1 MVGTTAVV
9 CALCGLST
17 HHPLYDEAGRAYCC
31 PACRE
36 VSALLAAAP
45 SAAPTPTPTGATA
58 ATATLELAGMW
69 CSSCSWLIGE
79 TLARTPGVAAAEV
92 SFIQRQARVRYDP
105 ARTDPK
111 RLVRRVRRLGYRAWL
126 PGDKPWDEEE
136 SLWYRLVICSV
147 LVLHDAVLS
156 LTLYGRDLLGWASAD
171 TEWLVHFF
179 NWMSLLAS
187 VPVILLLGLPV
198 LRAGLASLLRG
209 HPNIH
214 TLIALGATAAFLLSL
229 RNLALASVTGYA
241 RVYFE
246 TTTVLFF
253 LVGLGHYLE
262 IKARKKGT
270 EAVDALFRHI
280 PATATVLT
288 PDGIEHIPTERLRKG
303 MRVRVEPGERFP
315 ADGLIATGAG
325 DVDES
330 LLTGE
335 PDPVF
340 RRAGD
345 PVLAGTINLNGRFD
359 VITTAAG
366 AETVAGQ
373 IGRLLHEALWQRA
386 PIEQLA
392 DRVAAVMTPLALI
405 LALLTF
411 GFWSWRVD
419 SETGLVYALSVLLIA
434 CPCALGIATPLT
446 LWIALGRAAEMGVI
460 LRATGVLEALAGI
473 RQAFFD
479 KTGTLTAASITLQA
493 VAAEDLAADRLLAY
507 VAAAEQGID
516 HPLARAIAQAATAA
530 EAPLPVTDVRRLPGR
545 GLMAT
550 VAERTLVIGSA
561 RLMAEQGFTLPPTLA
576 MQQQQWQEAG
586 WSVVFVG
593 WEGRIRGALALGE
606 SPRPELP
613 AMLAGLQRL
622 GIAVTVLTGDDAR
635 AGARWQQRLGVP
647 VLAEQRPEE
656 KLAVLRAAGPG
667 VLMVGDGI
675 NDGPALA
682 AATVGIGLV
691 RGADVAQAAADVVLV
706 GEDLRV
712 IPWLITLAIEAMGRI
727 RQNLA
732 WAFAYNAVGLALAV
746 SGHLQPVIAAFLMV
760 LNSLLVTRNGMRL
773 HKAALSPLEPPA
785 ASAAPHAAAVPAR
798 PATPLSA
805 QEWIPHG

>member
-1 MVGTTAVV
+1 MVGTAAIA

-36 VSALLAAAP
+36 VSALLATAP
-45 SAAPTPTPTGATA
+45 SPTQAPTAAGTA
-58 ATATLELAGMW
+58 EAAATLELAGMW
-69 CSSCSWLIGE
+69 CSSCAWLIGE

-92 SFIQRQARVRYDP
+92 SFIQRQARVRYDS

-111 RLVRRVRRLGYRAWL
+111 RLVRQVRRLGYRAWL
-126 PGDKPWDEEE
+126 PGDTPWDEEE
-136 SLWYRLVICSV
+136 ALWYRLVICSV
-147 LVLHDAVLS
+147 FVLHDAVLS
-156 LTLYGRDLLGWASAD
+156 FTLYARDLLGWASAD

-179 NWMSLLAS
+179 NWMSLLAC

-214 TLIALGATAAFLLSL
+214 TLIALGATAAFVLSL
-229 RNLALASVTGYA
+229 RNLALAPVTGYA

-262 IKARKKGT
+262 LKARKKGT

-280 PATATVLT
+280 PAAATVLT
-288 PDGIEHIPTERLRKG
+288 PTGIERIATERLRRG

-315 ADGLIATGAG
+315 VDGLIAAGAG

-345 PVLAGTINLNGRFD
+345 PVLAGTINLNGHFD
-359 VITTAAG
+359 VITTATG

-386 PIEQLA
+386 PLEQLA
-392 DRVAAVMTPLALI
+392 DRVAAMMTPLALI
-405 LALLTF
+405 LALMTF
-411 GFWSWRVD
+411 GFWTWRLD

-460 LRATGVLEALAGI
+460 LRSTGVLEALAGI

-479 KTGTLTAASITLQA
+479 KTGTLTTAAITLQA
-493 VAAEDLAADRLLAY
+493 VAAEGIDADRLLAY

-516 HPLARAIAQAATAA
+516 HPLARAIVQAVTDS
-530 EAPLPVTDVRRLPGR
+530 EASLPVTEVRRLPGR
-545 GLMAT
+545 GVAAT
-550 VAERTLVIGSA
+550 VADRALVIGSA

-576 MQQQQWQEAG
+576 ARQRQWQEAG

-593 WEGRIRGALALGE
+593 WEGQVRGALALGE
-606 SPRPELP
+606 SPRLELP
-613 AMLAGLQRL
+613 AMLAGLRRL

-647 VLAEQRPEE
+647 VLAEQRPED

-691 RGADVAQAAADVVLV
+691 RGADVAQAAADVVLL

-712 IPWLITLAIEAMGRI
+712 IPWLITLAVQARQRI

-732 WAFAYNAVGLALAV
+732 WAFVYNAVGLALAM
-746 SGHLQPVIAAFLMV
+746 SGHLQPVIAALLMV

-773 HKAALSPLEPPA
+773 HKAAPASWEPPA
-785 ASAAPHAAAVPAR
+785 ASAAPHPAPASAR
-798 PATPLSA
+798 SATSVATP
-805 QEWIPHG
+805 EWIAHG